1 MSEYINVISYGAGK
15 QSTYMLLN
23 ALEGKYKYK
32 PDFAIYSDL
41 QCETKATEMYV
52 DYIKA
57 YVKQKYNFDIVIVS
71 EGNVMED
78 MLLFAE
84 GKISRTGTIP
94 VYSEETGAPIRRQ
107 CTGDY
112 KLKPIR
118 KYFQVIREGKKIR
131 QWIGISADE
140 AERMKDADVKY
151 IEHYYPLVEN
161 RISIDSIKKWF
172 EDNNIPEP
180 MKSSCLICPFHS
192 HQYWQNLKKNF
203 PIEFKIAC
211 DFDDKIRQLPTMKSK
226 TYLYRKCIPLR
237 EADFSMQPSLFP
249 ELIEECEGLCG
260 L

>member
-1 MSEYINVISYGAGK
+1 
-15 QSTYMLLN
+15 MLLN

-52 DYIKA
+52 DYMIRF
-57 YVKQKYNFDIVIVS
+57 VKQKYNFDIIVVS
-71 EGNVMED
+71 EGNLMNDFIDYVD
-78 MLLFAE
+78 
-84 GKISRTGTIP
+84 GNRSRASCMP
-94 VYSEETGAPIRRQ
+94 LYSGDTKAPIMRQ

-112 KLKPIR
+112 KIKPLR
-118 KYFQVIREGKKIR
+118 KYLQKVRNGKKIR

-140 AERMKDADVKY
+140 AERMKTSSVKY
-151 IEHYYPLVEN
+151 VEHYYPLVEN
-161 RISIDSIKKWF
+161 RVTIDQIKKWF
-172 EDNNIPEP
+172 EDNKIPEP

-192 HQYWQNLKKNF
+192 LQYWQNLKKNF
-203 PIEFKIAC
+203 PIEFETAC
-211 DFDDKIRQLPTMKSK
+211 SFDDKIRQIPKMRSK

-237 EADFSMQPSLFP
+237 DADFSMSPSLFP

>member
-1 MSEYINVISYGAGK
+1 MGEYVNVISYGAGK

-23 ALEGKYKYK
+23 ALEGKFKYK

-41 QCETKATEMYV
+41 KCETKATEMYV

-57 YVKQKYNFDIVIVS
+57 YVKQKYDFDIIIVS
-71 EGNVMED
+71 EGNL
-78 MLLFAE
+78 MLDFTDYIE
-84 GKISRTGTIP
+84 GKRKRASSLPLYNG
-94 VYSEETGAPIRRQ
+94 ETGAPIMRQ

-112 KLKPIR
+112 KIKPLRQYLQTVR
-118 KYFQVIREGKKIR
+118 KKRKVR

-140 AERMKDADVKY
+140 AERMKTPNVKY